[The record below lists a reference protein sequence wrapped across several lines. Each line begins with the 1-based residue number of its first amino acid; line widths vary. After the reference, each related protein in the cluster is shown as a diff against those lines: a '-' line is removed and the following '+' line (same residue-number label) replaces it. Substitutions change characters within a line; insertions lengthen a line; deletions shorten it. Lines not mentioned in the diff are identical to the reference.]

1 MPMLKTP
8 IAILIMLLF
17 FDSIRNSYMYLAWFE
32 AACLA
37 GISQKTGIECSRFP
51 CDQNPHNF
59 AGVWEFRTESLSG
72 APLITHVLCPLFET
86 RNLNCPGT
94 GTAVQLYM

>member
-37 GISQKTGIECSRFP
+37 GISQKTGIECSY
-51 CDQNPHNF
+51 
-59 AGVWEFRTESLSG
+59 G
-72 APLITHVLCPLFET
+72 THARSHARWGGDTIPPTRPTLLDRHVKVQKYSDTVL
-86 RNLNCPGT
+86 
-94 GTAVQLYM
+94 

>member
-59 AGVWEFRTESLSG
+59 AGVWEFRTESLS
-72 APLITHVLCPLFET
+72 
-86 RNLNCPGT
+86 
-94 GTAVQLYM
+94 TAVGSRVCYGTS